1 MYNVLKWNWKIQFYF
16 FTAKRRVIF
25 CWEIELNE
33 GLYKHKYK
41 KLVRF
46 IVFLYFE
53 NRDEHVQSSDENLL
67 NSFKWTLEYW
77 SGTIVSIHRIV
88 SFHTQDSQPYLQIL
102 VQWTIC
108 LYYSKMNTPEHP
120 LSVAM
125 GSVLW
130 NTFERHLLLLNFK
143 FRSCVSIYSYIP
155 TIFTV

>member
-16 FTAKRRVIF
+16 FTGKRRVIF

-53 NRDEHVQSSDENLL
+53 NRDEHVQSSDENLI
-67 NSFKWTLEYW
+67 NSFKWNLEYW

-88 SFHTQDSQPYLQIL
+88 SRIYKYWYNEQYVYTTVKWIPLNILYLL
-102 VQWTIC
+102 PC
-108 LYYSKMNTPEHP
+108 D
-120 LSVAM
+120 
-125 GSVLW
+125 
-130 NTFERHLLLLNFK
+130 
-143 FRSCVSIYSYIP
+143 RSCEILLKD
-155 TIFTV
+155 IFCY